1 MTEIKSKTLPNGY
14 KVVVSIDPDPQS
26 PREWDNIGTVVIHNR
41 SRYAFADETASMDEL
56 QALESD
62 KSLICLPIYLYDHSG
77 ITINTTGFTCRWD
90 SGQVGVIYCTK
101 ETAVKEFGKTLC
113 TEKVKAKALKRL
125 EGEIEVLDTYLTGE
139 AYGYRVLDHL
149 GQEVHSCWGFY
160 GDSNYAL
167 QEGIAEAKAMS
178 RFEEGSTAEQ
188 DLAILGDAHCCGE
201 ELLRSV
207 CNK

>member
-1 MTEIKSKTLPNGY
+1 MTEITSKTLPNCY
-14 KVVVSIDPDPQS
+14 KVVVEQDLYPQN
-26 PREWDNIGTVVIHNR
+26 PREWDNVGTVVLNNR
-41 SRYAFADETASMDEL
+41 SKYNFGDETASPDYLKEL
-56 QALESD
+56 EAD
-62 KSLICLPIYLYDHSG
+62 KILICLPIYLYDHSG

-113 TEKVKAKALKRL
+113 TEKVKGKALKRL
-125 EGEIEVLDTYLTGE
+125 EGEIEVLDAYLTGE
-139 AYGYRVLDHL
+139 VYGYRVLDHL
-149 GQEVHSCWGFY
+149 GEEVHSCWGFY

-178 RFEEGSTAEQ
+178 RLEEVSTEDQ

-207 CNK
+207 GNK